1 MATESASL
9 VGQRVPLS
17 HFIFWAQIFN
27 GVSSREPRDQSPDGA
42 VEELAREPN
51 PAAGLT
57 VRERTDRLAASANIA
72 GARLFG
78 RQYAAPKFRDDA
90 VEGALAEIESRP
102 EDRSLPKRKG
112 TSIRVP
118 SPNEVTCLFSIPRFS
133 GRRRNRTPCL
143 GLTRVASHQCSTLLL
158 EVDGRLLQWDL
169 LGNHGYRELIE
180 DLVLASNP

>member
-42 VEELAREPN
+42 VAELTREPN
-51 PAAGLT
+51 PAASLT
-57 VRERTDRLAASANIA
+57 VRERTDRLPASANIA
-72 GARLFG
+72 GTRLFS

-102 EDRSLPKRKG
+102 ENRSLPKRKG

-133 GRRRNRTPCL
+133 GREGNRTPCL
-143 GLTRVASHQCSTLLL
+143 DFTRVASHQRPTLLS
-158 EVDGRLLQWDL
+158 EVDGRLHQWDL
-169 LGNHGYRELIE
+169 F
-180 DLVLASNP
+180 SNRSY